1 MIEKQEL
8 GEFYKELRLARK
20 LKQSDVAC
28 DGLTASQLSKFELGQ
43 SMLSADKLSLVQYEE
58 RKKTQKSIQSTKA
71 N

>member
-1 MIEKQEL
+1 M
-8 GEFYKELRLARK
+8 
-20 LKQSDVAC
+20 
-28 DGLTASQLSKFELGQ
+28 QLSKFELEQ